1 MVKVGYFK
9 SENTAP
15 GVSND
20 GLSVTE
26 HEGNLIM
33 PIEIYFSQEK
43 KLTFFMI
50 RTSHLSGKGHKFRDE
65 IAAFA

>member
-1 MVKVGYFK
+1 MTKVGYFK
-9 SENTAP
+9 SENAAP

-20 GLSVTE
+20 GLSVNE

-50 RTSHLSGKGHKFRDE
+50 RTSPL
-65 IAAFA
+65 